1 MIMQVRFL
9 TAAALAILNVATLP
23 AFAAAPDAN
32 YLQNGL
38 DGRGRCL
45 TATDGKV
52 AMAACNKSPNQ
63 QWVVGQG
70 DIPGFRKLHTLA
82 DGAAMCLSVHP
93 DDRKNVLAMEHCGKA
108 DNQQWNV
115 ERMKTGPF
123 ISPLTNRETGAT
135 RCLEALQTG
144 MKMTPCSRQQPG
156 HRWQSN
162 YEPTM

>member
-1 MIMQVRFL
+1 MHARFIAVAAVAIFNL
-9 TAAALAILNVATLP
+9 GTAS
-23 AFAAAPDAN
+23 AFAAEPDAN

-45 TATDGKV
+45 TVDAKGTV

-82 DGAAMCLSVHP
+82 GGGDMCLSVHP
-93 DDRKNVLAMEHCGKA
+93 DNRKNVLAMDSCSNA
-108 DNQQWNV
+108 DNQQWNI

-123 ISPLTNRETGAT
+123 ISPLANRETGAT
-135 RCLEALQTG
+135 RCLEAVQTG
-144 MKMTPCSRQQPG
+144 LKMTQCSRQQPG